1 MSPSAGDAGDTDN
14 GTTPAA
20 IASTARYPRNRWLI
34 AVVVGMAAFMEVLD
48 ISIANV
54 SLSHIAGSLSAS
66 QEEATWVLTSYLV
79 SNAIVLPI
87 SGWFS
92 QVIGRRRFFLIS
104 IVLFSVASLACG
116 LAPSLG
122 WLIVFRVLQGVGGG
136 GLQPVSQA
144 ILADSFPPKQRGMA
158 FAIYGVAVVFAPA
171 IGPTLGGYITDHAS
185 WHWIFLLNVPVGVV
199 LLALATVL
207 VKDSA
212 AYEAARRAKMADG
225 FRVDYI
231 GFALLAVGLGCLQ
244 IMLDKGQ
251 QNDWFD
257 SSFIMAMAVAAG
269 ACLSALV
276 LWEPFQR
283 HPIMDLRLFRHAN
296 FAVANL
302 LMFML
307 GFVLLGSTLLI
318 PQFVQQALGYTATL
332 AGLVISPGGLAIVVM
347 MPVVGFLSN
356 RVEARWLIAFGLAL
370 VSASLFHMAG
380 FSLDV
385 SFNQLMTARIFQTL
399 GLAFLF
405 IPITNVAYVGVPADK
420 TDQISAF
427 VNLARNIGGS
437 VGISLVTTWL
447 ARRSQFHQNVLAENI
462 TPYDAQYQSLMT
474 TLTQHFT
481 ELGASLDAARQQAQ
495 AMIYQQVAEQAQM
508 LSFIDDFWLLGVII
522 AALLPLIFLLG
533 SSRHADV
540 PESAGH

>member
-1 MSPSAGDAGDTDN
+1 MAASGDSAALAARAAY
-14 GTTPAA
+14 PA
-20 IASTARYPRNRWLI
+20 NRWLI
-34 AVVVGMAAFMEVLD
+34 AAVVGMAAFMEVLD

-92 QVIGRRRFFLIS
+92 QVLGRKRFFLIS

-122 WLIVFRVLQGVGGG
+122 WLIVARIFQGVGGG

-144 ILADSFPPKQRGMA
+144 ILADSFPPKERGMA

-171 IGPTLGGYITDHAS
+171 IGPTLGGWITDHAS
-185 WHWIFLLNVPVGVV
+185 WHWIFLLNVPVGVMLFV
-199 LLALATVL
+199 VAGML
-207 VKDSA
+207 VRDTA
-212 AYEAARRAKMADG
+212 AYEAARRAKMAG
-225 FRVDYI
+225 FRIDYV
-231 GFALLAVGLGCLQ
+231 GFALLAAGLGCLQ

-257 SSFIMAMAVAAG
+257 SSFILTMAVIALS
-269 ACLSALV
+269 CLSALV
-276 LWEPFQR
+276 LWELFHP
-283 HPIMDLRLFRHAN
+283 HPIMDIRLFRHFN

-318 PQFVQQALGYTATL
+318 PQFVQSVLGYTSTL
-332 AGLVISPGGLAIVVM
+332 AGLVISPGGIAIVLM
-347 MPVVGFLSN
+347 MPLVGFLSN
-356 RVEARWLIAFGLAL
+356 RIEARWMVAFGLGVVAL
-370 VSASLFHMAG
+370 SMFHIAG
-380 FSLDV
+380 FTGDV
-385 SFNQLMTARIFQTL
+385 SFSQLVVARIYQTL
-399 GLAFLF
+399 GIAFLF
-405 IPITNVAYVGVPADK
+405 IPLTGIAYIGVPADK

-427 VNLARNIGGS
+427 INLARNIGGS

-447 ARRSQFHQNVLAENI
+447 ARRAQFHQNVLVGEI
-462 TPYDAQYQSLMT
+462 TPYDHQYNALVQSLT
-474 TLTQHFT
+474 EHFAQM
-481 ELGASLDAARQQAQ
+481 GAGIEAARQQA
-495 AMIYQQVAEQAQM
+495 VATIGRLVSEQAQIM
-508 LSFIDDFWLLGVII
+508 AYLDDFWLLGVIF
-522 AALLPLIFLLG
+522 AALIPLTLLVG
-533 SSRHADV
+533 SSRQSDA
-540 PESAGH
+540 PAGAGH